1 MNLRIY
7 IRQMQLFNLAGT
19 PIIYSGNNP
28 ATLVTIPGT
37 VSKGKWVEVTD
48 SVVNLEKMTISF
60 TVKRDSTGAPSRE
73 ALSAMKSATQ
83 PLTFEGDAYAFLR
96 EWLIDSVSAPHN
108 KIEVKIEHVGCGEH
122 LDFSIKSTD
131 ISWCT
136 NQECSFDVV
145 VKYQDPDLFCVQNT
159 VLEDNWQGWFQ
170 PEPAGGKKHPRFS
183 YCNEERPNAKLIVIW
198 YMIGH
203 IAFIVLTVLA
213 VVFAVV
219 NVIIGIINA
228 IIDFLNALG
237 DLFNWDDI
245 DHIDYLDY
253 GNVVDFFAR
262 MYIESAGCGR
272 EHPAPLV
279 RDYITNVCD
288 KCGVKVDASTAP
300 IFFAERISLQAST
313 RDLKNVPNPHYNAC
327 YLTAKI
333 KRGIRRWRNN
343 PIFGDP
349 TMNDTE
355 MYIPDNSPLMNL
367 PDFLDRLK
375 QVYNAE
381 WRISGS
387 TLYFYRKDW
396 FIQGP
401 TVFDFDGAD
410 RDKMLDGLCFEW
422 SELKQGAAVRGLYS
436 IDPADGCGNEAL
448 RQMNGM
454 VGFARTENNPNY
466 EGMIDKTTRFFGGTK
481 FRLDGASTDYIYD
494 AAQVLVNAQLL
505 GSSFIQQFRKLSEW
519 LDKYAAYVLLLKD
532 ETHSLDK
539 LLIWDGKEY
548 LNAKAIAT
556 IVPVNNELATLEA
569 TPVINPKYNQ
579 DSDVIVGTRP
589 PEEWVVRHLPETH
602 VIGSAWTPGG
612 VPTGIYRVSDMP
624 GGLVMHNPAKLVNYP
639 LYFEPGYLDTLWDWF
654 HWVDDPIANPQ
665 MRLSWRVK
673 IDLCCD
679 YLKRLNI
686 FNALG
691 GGVKLPAKVRLPI
704 KYYPD
709 GRLEEVEV
717 VYDAT
722 NDLGA
727 HIELKGTA

>member
-1 MNLRIY
+1 MDLRVY
-7 IRQMQLFNLAGT
+7 IRHMQLFNAAGT
-19 PIIYSGNNP
+19 PIVYQGINP
-28 ATLVTIPGT
+28 AALAAVPGT
-37 VSKGKWVEVTD
+37 VTMNQWVDVTKD
-48 SVVNLEKMTISF
+48 VSNREKMIITF
-60 TVKRDSTGAPSRE
+60 TVKSGTSGAPTSGELE
-73 ALSAMKSATQ
+73 ALKAATQ
-83 PLTFEGDAYAFLR
+83 PLNFEGEAYR
-96 EWLIDSVSAPHN
+96 MIKEWLIDSVSAPHN
-108 KIEVKIEHVGCGEH
+108 KMEVKIVDVGCGEY
-122 LDFSIKSTD
+122 LDFGVKATD

-136 NQECSFDVV
+136 NQECNFDIT
-145 VKYQDPDLFCVQNT
+145 VKYQDPNLFCLRNT

-170 PEPAGGKKHPRFS
+170 PEPANGKKHPRFS
-183 YCNEERPNAKLIVIW
+183 YCNEERPNSKLIVIW

-203 IAFIVLTVLA
+203 IAFIVITVLA
-213 VVFAVV
+213 IVFAVL
-219 NVIIGIINA
+219 NAIIGIVNA
-228 IIDFLNALG
+228 IISFLNALG

-288 KCGVKVDASTAP
+288 KCKIKVDASTAP

-313 RDLKNVPNPHYNAC
+313 RTLQNVPNPHYNAC
-327 YLTAKI
+327 YLTAKT

-343 PIFGDP
+343 PIFGEP

-355 MYIPDNSPLMNL
+355 LYIPDNSPLMNL
-367 PDFLDRLK
+367 PDFLDRIK

-381 WRISGS
+381 WRITGD

-396 FIQGP
+396 YLEGP
-401 TVFDFDGAD
+401 AAFDFEGAD
-410 RDKMLDGLCFEW
+410 KGKILEGLCFEW
-422 SELKQGAAVRGLYS
+422 NELKPGAAVRGLYS
-436 IDPADGCGNEAL
+436 TDPADSCGNEAL

-454 VGFARTENNPNY
+454 VGFARTDSNPNY
-466 EGMIDKTTRFFGGTK
+466 EGMTDKTTRFFGGTK

-505 GSSFIQQFRKLSEW
+505 GSSFIQQFRTLSEW
-519 LDKYAAYVLLLKD
+519 LDKYAAYVLLMRD

-539 LLIWDGKEY
+539 LLIWDGLEY
-548 LNAKAIAT
+548 LNAKAVRDV
-556 IVPVNNELATLEA
+556 VPVTNELATSDPI
-569 TPVINPKYNQ
+569 PVINPKYNQ

-589 PEEWVVRHLPETH
+589 LEEWVDRHLPETH

-612 VPTGIYRVSDMP
+612 VPTGIYRVADMP
-624 GGLVMHNPAKLVNYP
+624 GGLVMHNAARLVNYP

-654 HWVDDPIANPQ
+654 HWIDDPVANPQ

-673 IDLCCD
+673 IDLCCE
-679 YLKRLNI
+679 YLTRLNI
-686 FNALG
+686 FNVKG
-691 GGVKLPAKVRLPI
+691 GGVKLPVKVRLPI
-704 KYYPD
+704 RFYPD
-709 GRLEEVEV
+709 GRLEEVDI

-722 NDLGA
+722 NESGA